1 MFYTTKS
8 TWLALIAILLAG
20 ALLLHQG
27 LLSNEW
33 FNCSQFWH
41 HESLIAI
48 AITFAFTILLFG
60 K

>member
-1 MFYTTKS
+1 MFYITKL

-20 ALLLHQG
+20 SLLLHQG
-27 LLSNEW
+27 LFCNEW
-33 FNCSQFWH
+33 FNWSQFWH

-48 AITFAFTILLFG
+48 AITFAVAILLFG